1 MPVHRHLAVAG
12 ILVNGTHFPAC
23 VGRFCILADRQTC
36 ARQQPG
42 EYHGRDAQRPD
53 WFACLVHGGDCVR
66 HVFLHAALRTGLG
79 KVAQVEGCT
88 ETAGHDQGIE
98 PAGIKV
104 RKGLDCAARDARRFH
119 QHIARVM
126 HFGAGQVIHNARL
139 CHVWRKA
146 LVARALLV

>member
-1 MPVHRHLAVAG
+1 M
-12 ILVNGTHFPAC
+12 
-23 VGRFCILADRQTC
+23 
-36 ARQQPG
+36 
-42 EYHGRDAQRPD
+42 
-53 WFACLVHGGDCVR
+53 HGGDCVR